1 MKTFIK
7 PSVVDVLMGLNR
19 VSMFKDGLG
28 NPIRLGDTIYINGHE
43 MIVRYGKHVN
53 DSTNW
58 LFGAN
63 HNSREMCGWY
73 AESPCG
79 SWEVNLYSKKDQIV
93 SMSEKIALGIDKA
106 VKDMTRRI

>member
-1 MKTFIK
+1 MIKSVKGIRPRFINT
-7 PSVVDVLMGLNR
+7 DR

-28 NPIRLGDTIYINGHE
+28 KPIRLGDTIYINGHE

-63 HNSREMCGWY
+63 HNSREMYGWY

-79 SWEVNLYSKKDQIV
+79 SWEVNLYSKKDQIESLIERLSKYPFHLKENGV
-93 SMSEKIALGIDKA
+93 LDI
-106 VKDMTRRI
+106 